1 MDQTR
6 WRQLTK
12 LPVTIAGIG
21 FVASYSWRVI
31 ADLDQPYDT
40 VTLVVMGIVWA
51 MFAVDFTVNL
61 VLAPR
66 RGMYF
71 ITHLHEF
78 LIVLLPALA
87 PLRLL

>member
-1 MDQTR
+1 
-6 WRQLTK
+6 
-12 LPVTIAGIG
+12 
-21 FVASYSWRVI
+21 
-31 ADLDQPYDT
+31 

-66 RGMYF
+66 RGRYF